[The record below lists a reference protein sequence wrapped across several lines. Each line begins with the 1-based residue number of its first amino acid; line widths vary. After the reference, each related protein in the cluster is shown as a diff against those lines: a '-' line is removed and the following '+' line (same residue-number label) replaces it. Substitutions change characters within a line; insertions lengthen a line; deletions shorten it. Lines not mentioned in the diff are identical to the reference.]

1 MRNLFVFL
9 LILFSVNNS
18 FGQSE
23 EVPNFRKSDILI
35 DPFWLIGGLAVNATY
50 ERILSEDSGVAA
62 NAIFRI
68 GSDLDDFVQISPYY
82 RAYFGAKYESGF
94 YIEGFVPFAVVE
106 IKDWSNGSQTT
117 SSSQNTSAGLGFGLG
132 GKWVATKKSV
142 FALYLATVRQSIGT
156 FSNEDQVTGTGM
168 IGVGFAF
175 YQIQKSPLILN
186 GYF

>member
-50 ERILSEDSGVAA
+50 ERILSEDSGVGA

-82 RAYFGAKYESGF
+82 RAYFGAKYASGF

-106 IKDWSNGSQTT
+106 NKEWSNGSQTT
-117 SSSQNTSAGLGFGLG
+117 SSSKNTSAGLGFGLG
-132 GKWVATKKSV
+132 GKWVAKKKFV
-142 FALYLATVRQSIGT
+142 FELNLGIGRQFIGK
-156 FSNEDQVTGTGM
+156 FSNEDQVTGKGM

-175 YQIQKSPLILN
+175 
-186 GYF
+186 

>member
-50 ERILSEDSGVAA
+50 ERILSEDSGVGA
-62 NAIFRI
+62 NAIFGI

-82 RAYFGAKYESGF
+82 
-94 YIEGFVPFAVVE
+94 
-106 IKDWSNGSQTT
+106 
-117 SSSQNTSAGLGFGLG
+117 
-132 GKWVATKKSV
+132 
-142 FALYLATVRQSIGT
+142 
-156 FSNEDQVTGTGM
+156 
-168 IGVGFAF
+168 
-175 YQIQKSPLILN
+175 LILVLSMHQVFILKDLFLLQSSKIKS
-186 GYF
+186 GAMVRKPRVLPKILRQA